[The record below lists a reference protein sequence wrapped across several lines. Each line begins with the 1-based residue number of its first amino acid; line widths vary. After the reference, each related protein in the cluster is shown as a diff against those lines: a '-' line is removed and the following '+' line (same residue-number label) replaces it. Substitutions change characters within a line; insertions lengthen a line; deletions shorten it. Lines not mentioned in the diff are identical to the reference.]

1 MMEMPSGTRVHRL
14 LPKEAFYKHLQINR
28 TLKEKFVSDVEHI
41 FVENILANSSLN
53 LTGQSEIKEIML
65 LLVKLKKQE
74 FDGRLIEAIARQNQ
88 HKLVFLFVFGE
99 MRQLALYRGKL
110 YLTPW
115 LHADDI
121 ELKLQGDSLDE
132 IWNGFIEQIAL
143 YEEKAVINDALSVE
157 ERLAR
162 QEQITKLEKLIS
174 KTEAAA
180 WREKQP
186 KKKFEIYTQLREYK
200 KLLEELKNGTS

>member
-28 TLKEKFVSDVEHI
+28 TLKEKYVSDVEHI
-41 FVENILANSSLN
+41 YVENVLTNSSLN
-53 LTGQSEIKEIML
+53 LTVQSEIKEIML
-65 LLVKLKKQE
+65 LLVQLKKQE
-74 FDGRLIEAIARQNQ
+74 FDGKLIEAIARQNQ
-88 HKLVFLFVFGE
+88 HQLIFLLVYGE
-99 MRQLALYRGKL
+99 MCQLGLFCGKL

-115 LHADDI
+115 SHADDMA
-121 ELKLQGDSLDE
+121 LKLQGNSIDD

-143 YEEKAVINDALSVE
+143 YEEKAVKNDALTVE

-186 KKKFEIYTQLREYK
+186 KKKFEIYTQLRDYK
-200 KLLEELKNGTS
+200 KLLEELKNGTP